1 MLKVDFPVNMKPSK
15 STEMYELVDNIVLRN
30 STRS

>member
-1 MLKVDFPVNMKPSK
+1 LPVNVKPQK
-15 STEMYELVDNIVLRN
+15 TRDTYELVDDLVLRN